1 MEPQEV
7 RPAEESVSSV
17 SISSEETTTAQAEIP
32 SDQTSDQTE
41 ETVRQLRM
49 EVARVTEEA
58 QASYDRWIRL
68 AAEFENHK
76 KRTSR
81 EFGALIKNANEALIL
96 QILPTLD
103 SFERAL
109 QAAQTS
115 GEFEAFRQGVELIYQ
130 QLLATL
136 QREGL
141 QGIDSIGQPFDP
153 TRHEAVLAVERAD
166 HPPDTIVGE
175 MERGYTL
182 NEKIIRPAKVMVS
195 RKAVKSEE

>member
-7 RPAEESVSSV
+7 RPAEEPVSSV

-41 ETVRQLRM
+41 ETVQQLRM

-58 QASYDRWIRL
+58 QTSYDRWIRL
-68 AAEFENHK
+68 AAEFENYK

-109 QAAQTS
+109 QAARTS

-141 QGIDSIGQPFDP
+141 QRIESIGQPFDP